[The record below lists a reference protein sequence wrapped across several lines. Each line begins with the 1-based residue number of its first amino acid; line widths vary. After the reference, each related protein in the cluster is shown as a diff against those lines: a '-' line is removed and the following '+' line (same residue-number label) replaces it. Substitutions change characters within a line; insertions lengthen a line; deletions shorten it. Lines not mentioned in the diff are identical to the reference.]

1 MHIVV
6 LTLYPSMFP
15 GPLGEGVLA
24 KARTDKHW
32 TLSLVNM
39 RDFAHDTH
47 KSVDAPAFGGGAGM
61 VMMPHVVDDALT
73 HAGRLVSHPR
83 YIYLSPRGRTLTQA
97 WIKKAVRPVQ
107 PSPHEGSGAAPPKPR
122 PLVLLCGRFEGVDQR
137 VLDHH
142 SVEEVSLGDFVLMGG
157 EVAAMA
163 LIESVVR
170 LLPGVLGNASS
181 LTEESF
187 EDGLLEYP
195 HYTRPRVWQGREVPQ
210 VLLSGHHERIQVW
223 RQQEREHITQKMRP
237 DLWDRWTK
245 RVKCGREE
253 GV

>member
-1 MHIVV
+1 MQPPPH
-6 LTLYPSMFP
+6 
-15 GPLGEGVLA
+15 E
-24 KARTDKHW
+24 
-32 TLSLVNM
+32 
-39 RDFAHDTH
+39 
-47 KSVDAPAFGGGAGM
+47 GGAGI
-61 VMMPHVVDDALT
+61 PSSGSSSTTLLSAT
-73 HAGRLVSHPR
+73 SSPSTSRAAGP
-83 YIYLSPRGRTLTQA
+83 
-97 WIKKAVRPVQ
+97 
-107 PSPHEGSGAAPPKPR
+107 EAPTPR

-142 SVEEVSLGDFVLMGG
+142 GVEEVSLGDFVLMGG

-195 HYTRPRVWQGREVPQ
+195 HYTRPRVWQGREVPE

-253 GV
+253 DV